1 MTFDPDLMRM
11 LTSVMVMTF
20 AFEDGKCTDQCNAVH
35 LAGALWKQL
44 RMYKVSFR
52 CNCLC
57 ERQGLAVLPT

>member
-1 MTFDPDLMRM
+1 MTLDPELMCM

-20 AFEDGKCTDQCNAVH
+20 AFEDALISAVH
-35 LAGALWKQL
+35 LAGGLWKQL

-57 ERQGLAVLPT
+57 DRQGLAVLQA

>member
-1 MTFDPDLMRM
+1 MTFDHKLMRM

-20 AFEDGKCTDQCNAVH
+20 AFEDGKCTDR

-52 CNCLC
+52 FNCFM
-57 ERQGLAVLPT
+57 